1 MIFMEEGKKQ
11 ERRSGFTSKLE
22 KQAVS
27 LLLAKDELEKKNIEL
42 ENAMID
48 ARKASRARDVFLA
61 NMSHEIRTPINTM
74 LGLNELIL
82 RESQDETI
90 RGYALDI
97 KQAGTVLL
105 SLVSDILD
113 FSKLQSGKMELAEGT
128 YDISSLLNDLINS
141 VSIPLR
147 KKKLRLALDIASDVP
162 YKLSGDEVHL
172 RQIIGNLLSNA
183 VKYTQ
188 TGTVTLHLAWEKQ
201 ENDGLLLKI
210 AVEDTG
216 VGVKEKDIARIFE
229 TFNRLDME
237 ASRNEEGTGL
247 GLAVT
252 NQLVSMMGGKLEVK
266 SEFGKGS
273 IFSFAIPQKIINP
286 SPLGDFQEQYDKSV
300 RNSISYREK
309 FIAPLAKILV
319 VDDNAMNLA
328 VAQDLLRK
336 TKLQI
341 DVASS
346 GGECLEM
353 LKRKEYH
360 LICMDHMMPV
370 MDGVQTLQ
378 AIRAMEDNPSRN
390 IPVIALTANAVVGA
404 KEFYLNA
411 GFEDYLSKPIE
422 PDKLEDIMIQYLP
435 KELVYLTDDEEISVE
450 SDDDESG
457 LNEEKLTD
465 MGINAANGLKYMGG
479 SRSLYEKVL
488 RDFREILHEKEEQ
501 LKSMLSKE
509 DVSGYAIIVHALKGN
524 ARNVGADELAEEAF
538 ELEKK
543 SKAGKLEE
551 VEVQSPILF
560 SMMRTLGENLDRYL
574 ETEAAK
580 VSVEKEEEP
589 AEKLQITEEIWK
601 EKLQLLHR
609 QLDDFD
615 TDGVT
620 ESIQE
625 LKKYQL
631 TEENRKLLRL
641 CEKAVNDFAYDV
653 AMEIV
658 SSVL

>member
-1 MIFMEEGKKQ
+1 MGEEKKP
-11 ERRSGFTSKLE
+11 EKRSGFTSKLE

-42 ENAMID
+42 EKAMID

-97 KQAGTVLL
+97 RQAGTVLL
-105 SLVSDILD
+105 SLISDILD
-113 FSKLQSGKMELAEGT
+113 FSRLQSGRMELSEGI

-141 VSIPLR
+141 ISIPLR
-147 KKKLRLALDIASDVP
+147 KKKLRLTLDIASDIP

-172 RQIIGNLLSNA
+172 RQIIGNLLTNA

-188 TGTVTLHLAWEKQ
+188 SGTVTLRVGWKPLEEEKLRL
-201 ENDGLLLKI
+201 EVS
-210 AVEDTG
+210 VEDTG
-216 VGVKEKDIARIFE
+216 IGVKEKDISGIFE

-237 ASRNEEGTGL
+237 TGGKEEGGGI

-252 NQLVSMMGGKLEVK
+252 NRLVGMMGGQLEVK
-266 SEFGKGS
+266 SEYGKGS
-273 IFSFAIPQKIINP
+273 VFSFAIPQKIVNRD
-286 SPLGDFQEQYDKSV
+286 PLGDFQEQYDRSVKKSV
-300 RNSISYREK
+300 SYREK

-336 TKLQI
+336 TRLQT

-378 AIRAMEDNPSRN
+378 AIREMEGNPSRN

-404 KEFYLNA
+404 KDFYLDA
-411 GFEDYLSKPIE
+411 GFDDYLSKPIE
-422 PDKLEDIMIQYLP
+422 PEKLEDILIRYLP
-435 KELVYLTDDEEISVE
+435 EELVYLTGDE
-450 SDDDESG
+450 G
-457 LNEEKLTD
+457 LSTEKEEEADRLNTEKLTD

-479 SRSLYEKVL
+479 SRSLYKKVL
-488 RDFREILHEKEEQ
+488 RDFRDILHEKEAQ
-501 LKSMLSKE
+501 LKDMLSKE
-509 DVSGYAIIVHALKGN
+509 DISGYAIIVHALKGN

-543 SKAGKLEE
+543 SKAGRLEE
-551 VEVQSPILF
+551 AEVQSPILF
-560 SMMRTLGENLDRYL
+560 SMMRTLGENLDRYM
-574 ETEAAK
+574 ETEMPGAGAG
-580 VSVEKEEEP
+580 KEEET
-589 AEKLQITEEIWK
+589 AEKQQISEEEWK
-601 EKLQLLHR
+601 KKLELLHR

-615 TDGVT
+615 GDSVL
-620 ESIQE
+620 ESITE
-625 LKKYQL
+625 LKQYQL
-631 TEENRKLLRL
+631 TEENRRLLRM
-641 CEKAVNDFAYDV
+641 CEKAVSDFAYDV

-658 SSVL
+658 SSAL

>member
-1 MIFMEEGKKQ
+1 
-11 ERRSGFTSKLE
+11 
-22 KQAVS
+22 
-27 LLLAKDELEKKNIEL
+27 
-42 ENAMID
+42 MID

-141 VSIPLR
+141 ISIPLR
-147 KKKLRLALDIASDVP
+147 KKKLRLALDIASDIP

-172 RQIIGNLLSNA
+172 RQIIGNLLTNA

-188 TGTVTLHLAWEKQ
+188 KGTVTLHLGWKQLEEEK
-201 ENDGLLLKI
+201 LLLEI

-216 VGVKEKDIARIFE
+216 IGVKEKDISRIFE
-229 TFNRLDME
+229 TFNRLDMK

-252 NQLVSMMGGKLEVK
+252 NQLVGMMGGKLEVK

-273 IFSFAIPQKIINP
+273 VFSFAIPQKIVNRA
-286 SPLGDFQEQYDKSV
+286 PLGDFQEQYDRSLK
-300 RNSISYREK
+300 NSISYREK

-370 MDGVQTLQ
+370 MDGVQTLH
-378 AIRAMEDNPSRN
+378 AIREMEDNPSRN
-390 IPVIALTANAVVGA
+390 IPIIALTANAVVGA
-404 KEFYLNA
+404 KDFYLNA
-411 GFEDYLSKPIE
+411 GFEDYLAKPIE
-422 PDKLEDIMIQYLP
+422 PEKLEDMLIQYLP
-435 KELVYLTDDEEISVE
+435 KELVYLTEDEEVSIE
-450 SDDDESG
+450 TDDGEGG

-488 RDFREILHEKEEQ
+488 RDFRDILHEKEEQ
-501 LKSMLSKE
+501 LKNMLSKE
-509 DVSGYAIIVHALKGN
+509 DV
-524 ARNVGADELAEEAF
+524 
-538 ELEKK
+538 
-543 SKAGKLEE
+543 
-551 VEVQSPILF
+551 
-560 SMMRTLGENLDRYL
+560 
-574 ETEAAK
+574 
-580 VSVEKEEEP
+580 
-589 AEKLQITEEIWK
+589 
-601 EKLQLLHR
+601 
-609 QLDDFD
+609 
-615 TDGVT
+615 
-620 ESIQE
+620 
-625 LKKYQL
+625 
-631 TEENRKLLRL
+631 
-641 CEKAVNDFAYDV
+641 
-653 AMEIV
+653 
-658 SSVL
+658 

>member
-1 MIFMEEGKKQ
+1 MDEERKQ
-11 ERRSGFTSKLE
+11 EKRSGFTSKLE

-42 ENAMID
+42 ENAMLD
-48 ARKASRARDVFLA
+48 ARRASRARDVFLA

-141 VSIPLR
+141 ISIPLR

-162 YKLSGDEVHL
+162 FKLSGDEVHL
-172 RQIIGNLLSNA
+172 RQIIGNLLTNA

-188 TGTVTLHLAWEKQ
+188 KGTVTLHLKWKQLEEEK
-201 ENDGLLLKI
+201 LLLEI

-216 VGVKEKDIARIFE
+216 IGVKEKDISRIFE
-229 TFNRLDME
+229 TFNRLDMA

-252 NQLVSMMGGKLEVK
+252 NQLVEMMGGKLEVK
-266 SEFGKGS
+266 SEYGKGS
-273 IFSFAIPQKIINP
+273 VFSFAIPQKIVNKA
-286 SPLGDFQEQYDKSV
+286 PLGDFQEQYDRSLK
-300 RNSISYREK
+300 NSISYREK

-370 MDGVQTLQ
+370 MDGVQTLH
-378 AIRAMEDNPSRN
+378 AIREMEDNPSRN
-390 IPVIALTANAVVGA
+390 IPIIALTANAVVGA

-422 PDKLEDIMIQYLP
+422 PEKLEDMLIQYLP
-435 KELVYLTDDEEISVE
+435 KELVYLTEDEEISIE
-450 SDDDESG
+450 GDDGTGG

-488 RDFREILHEKEEQ
+488 RDFRDILHEKEEQ
-501 LKSMLSKE
+501 LKNMLSKE

-543 SKAGKLEE
+543 SKAGRLEE
-551 VEVQSPILF
+551 VEV
-560 SMMRTLGENLDRYL
+560 
-574 ETEAAK
+574 
-580 VSVEKEEEP
+580 
-589 AEKLQITEEIWK
+589 
-601 EKLQLLHR
+601 
-609 QLDDFD
+609 
-615 TDGVT
+615 
-620 ESIQE
+620 
-625 LKKYQL
+625 
-631 TEENRKLLRL
+631 
-641 CEKAVNDFAYDV
+641 
-653 AMEIV
+653 
-658 SSVL
+658 